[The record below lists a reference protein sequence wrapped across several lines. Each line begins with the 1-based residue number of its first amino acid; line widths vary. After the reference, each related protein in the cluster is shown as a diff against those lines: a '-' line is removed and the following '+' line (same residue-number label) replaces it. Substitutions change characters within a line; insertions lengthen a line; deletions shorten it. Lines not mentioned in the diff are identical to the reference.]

1 MANVFIQVSAWA
13 GLIIGPTA
21 TAVCFFATYVK
32 GLRAYLEEPLD
43 IFIIHGLGGLWGM
56 LMTGIFTEYAKS
68 LPIMSPAKNI
78 YSKAVAALDGSIIPG
93 GALNKNGWQIL

>member
-1 MANVFIQVSAWA
+1 MKVPAWA
-13 GLIIGPTA
+13 GLVIGPTA
-21 TAVCFFATYVK
+21 TAVCFLATYIH

-68 LPIMSPAKNI
+68 AF
-78 YSKAVAALDGSIIPG
+78 
-93 GALNKNGWQIL
+93 